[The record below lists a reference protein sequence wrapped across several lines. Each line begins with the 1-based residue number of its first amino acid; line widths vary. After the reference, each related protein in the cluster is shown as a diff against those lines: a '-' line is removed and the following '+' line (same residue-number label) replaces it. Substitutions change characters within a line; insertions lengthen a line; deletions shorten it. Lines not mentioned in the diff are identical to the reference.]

1 MDVFYHGGARFE
13 TFDLAKAADGGLFFT
28 RDSWLAAQFMK
39 KDGRLYAA
47 NLQMNNPKTVAAE
60 SFGYWDRNER
70 GEGVFIH
77 DPELKR
83 NAIALA
89 KQEGFDSL
97 IVKAVPEGG
106 EDFEPSDQF
115 VVFSAE
121 QVLVLMTRDTLGA
134 A

>member
-13 TFDLAKAADGGLFFT
+13 AFNVAKSAEGGLFFT
-28 RDSWLAAQFMK
+28 KDSWLAAQFMK
-39 KDGRLYAA
+39 KEGRLYAA
-47 NLQMNNPKTVAAE
+47 NLQMTNPKTVTAE
-60 SFGYWDRNER
+60 AFGYWEGNER
-70 GEGVFIH
+70 DEDVFIH

-83 NAIALA
+83 KAIAAA

-121 QVLVLMTRDTLGA
+121 QVLILMTRDTLGA
-134 A
+134 S